1 MSAESPIVT
10 ARYERAPLGTKALQ
24 RLGGSLAGADPL
36 TPEQEDLYQAFII
49 DADSR
54 RVVLQQFIDRL
65 LAAASNALPRLAVGS
80 TGRTKTRATLVEK
93 LRREPHIKL
102 PSIRDVAGIRVV
114 ADCSLIE
121 LELIV
126 EVIKEAISAEPMQ
139 EWGFGESRLIDR
151 LASPM
156 FGYRA
161 LHLEVRLDGAPAEIQ
176 FRTQMQHEWAQ
187 FMELLC
193 DRWGREPRYGL
204 PVVEPDEDRRAVKNA
219 ILEQMQSLSR
229 TIAETEAATRR
240 AGFGYVNFD
249 ALDQSDVKINKA
261 MREAYADLRAEAEPT
276 LYQLRVSMRE
286 SIQRLQRVFA
296 VLEAMDDR
304 QEVS

>member
-1 MSAESPIVT
+1 MSSDSPTVIP
-10 ARYERAPLGTKALQ
+10 RYERAQLGTKALQ
-24 RLGGSLAGADPL
+24 RLGSSLASADPL
-36 TPEQEDLYQAFII
+36 TPAQEDLYQAFII
-49 DADSR
+49 DADTR
-54 RVVLQQFIDRL
+54 RVILQDLMDRL
-65 LAAASNALPRLAVGS
+65 LVAASGALPRLAVAS

-114 ADCSLIE
+114 ADCSLLE
-121 LELIV
+121 LEMMAG
-126 EVIKEAISAEPMQ
+126 VIQEAISAAPLQ
-139 EWGFGESRLIDR
+139 EWGFGETRLIDR
-151 LASPM
+151 LSSPM

-161 LHLEVRLDGAPAEIQ
+161 LHLEVRLSGAPAEIQ

-204 PVVEPDEDRRAVKNA
+204 PLAEPDEEKLAVKTA
-219 ILEQMQSLSR
+219 ILDQMQNLSLA
-229 TIAETEAATRR
+229 IAETEEETRR
-240 AGFGYVNFD
+240 AGLGYVNY
-249 ALDQSDVKINKA
+249 DVLKESAARISPS
-261 MREAYADLRAEAEPT
+261 MREEYAGIRAESEPT
-276 LYQLRVSMRE
+276 LSQLRVSMRQ

-296 VLEAMDDR
+296 LLEAMDEG